1 MDDGTEALVAVK
13 ASSEEL
19 RLFGVS
25 RRGPTFDWSE
35 YARDPTNGWA
45 VSSAGTLP
53 ADGNIGAVG
62 IVTKVLKGH
71 SGMVSCV
78 LVDPATRRA
87 ITGPHEAY
95 ALCHLLDRMPA
106 GTRDWDLA
114 TELPEGVDVPADAR
128 AMTDVRRCFAEL
140 EATAWREPATVRRA
154 QEATVR
160 AVTLALDPSPDGR
173 WLSSVSIEGPTGEE
187 AVAWSDGEGGL
198 TAEPRPVGDRD
209 DALRA
214 LGASLEGGLP
224 QNLLL
229 LLLAREEEEEIDAER
244 EHATDQEERP
254 REVPRQRHQEAR

>member
-19 RLFGVS
+19 RLFSVF

-35 YARDPTNGWA
+35 YTRDPTNGWA

-53 ADGNIGAVG
+53 ADGDVGAVG

-71 SGMVSCV
+71 SGMASCI

-128 AMTDVRRCFAEL
+128 AMTDVRRCLSEL
-140 EATAWREPATVRRA
+140 EATAWREPATVR

-173 WLSSVSIEGPTGEE
+173 WLSSVAIEGPAGEE
-187 AVAWSDGEGGL
+187 AAAWSDGEGGL
-198 TAEPRPVGDRD
+198 TTEPRPVGDRD

-229 LLLAREEEEEIDAER
+229 LLLAREDEEEINAER

-254 REVPRQRHQEAR
+254 REEPRQRHQEAR

>member
-1 MDDGTEALVAVK
+1 MEDGTEALVAVK

-25 RRGPTFDWSE
+25 KRGDAYDWSE
-35 YARDPTNGWA
+35 YTRDPTNGWA

-53 ADGNIGAVG
+53 ADGDVGAVS
-62 IVTKVLKGH
+62 IVTRVLEGH
-71 SGMVSCV
+71 SGMVSCL

-87 ITGPHEAY
+87 ITGPHETY

-114 TELPEGVDVPADAR
+114 TELPEGVDVPADAM
-128 AMTDVRRCFAEL
+128 AMTDVRRCLAEL
-140 EATAWREPATVRRA
+140 EATALRNPATAR

-160 AVTLALDPSPDGR
+160 AVTLALVRSPEGR
-173 WLSSVSIEGPTGEE
+173 WLASAAVEGPDGED

-198 TAEPRPVGDRD
+198 TAEPRPLGDRD

-214 LGASLEGGLP
+214 LDASLEGGLP
-224 QNLLL
+224 QSLLM
-229 LLLAREEEEEIDAER
+229 LLLAREEEEEIETER
-244 EHATDQEERP
+244 ERTTDQEDRP
-254 REVPRQRHQEAR
+254 REGPRQRHQEAR

>member
-1 MDDGTEALVAVK
+1 MDDGTEALVAFK

-19 RLFGVS
+19 RLFSVS
-25 RRGPTFDWSE
+25 RRGLTFDWSE
-35 YARDPTNGWA
+35 YTRDPTNGWA
-45 VSSAGTLP
+45 VSSAGKLR
-53 ADGNIGAVG
+53 ADGDVGAVG
-62 IVTKVLKGH
+62 IVAKVLKGH
-71 SGMVSCV
+71 SGMASCV

-106 GTRDWDLA
+106 STRDWDLA

-140 EATAWREPATVRRA
+140 EATAWREPATVR

-173 WLSSVSIEGPTGEE
+173 WLSSVAIEGPAGEE
-187 AVAWSDGEGGL
+187 DVAWSDGEGGL
-198 TAEPRPVGDRD
+198 SAEPRPVGDRD

-229 LLLAREEEEEIDAER
+229 LLLAREEEEEVDTER
-244 EHATDQEERP
+244 EHASDQQERP
-254 REVPRQRHQEAR
+254 REEPHQRHQEAR

>member
-1 MDDGTEALVAVK
+1 MEDGAEALVAVK

-19 RLFGVS
+19 RLFSVS

-35 YARDPTNGWA
+35 YTRDPTNGWA

-53 ADGNIGAVG
+53 ADGYAYALDVVDKI
-62 IVTKVLKGH
+62 LEGH

-128 AMTDVRRCFAEL
+128 AMTDVRRCLAEL
-140 EATAWREPATVRRA
+140 EATAWREPATAR

-173 WLSSVSIEGPTGEE
+173 WLSSAAIEGPAGEE

-198 TAEPRPVGDRD
+198 TAEPRPIGDRD

-224 QNLLL
+224 QNLIL
-229 LLLAREEEEEIDAER
+229 LLLAREEEEEIDEER
-244 EHATDQEERP
+244 EHTTDQEWRSREEP
-254 REVPRQRHQEAR
+254 RRRHQEAR